1 MFKRSSMLSGVLP
14 VALAV
19 ASVSAVGLGTAA
31 PVVAADKAV
40 ALKGKIVATGS
51 KVTGTHTIAFTDWSG
66 EATMT
71 GGKPEGAQ
79 IRFAVKTA
87 AMDVDAGKR
96 NDWTPK
102 LEEHLKSPDFFDV
115 AKFPTASF
123 KSTAIKA
130 DGKGYTVTGELT
142 LRGVT
147 KKISFPA
154 SIEVGGGKIKAK
166 TEFAINRKDFGITYA
181 GKADDL
187 IREGVVL
194 AIELEGNAQ

>member
-1 MFKRSSMLSGVLP
+1 MFRRSSMISKIFP
-14 VALAV
+14 VALAAAGV
-19 ASVSAVGLGTAA
+19 ATVGMGAA
-31 PVVAADKAV
+31 GPVVAADKAT

-51 KVTGTHTIAFTDWSG
+51 KVTGSHTIAFTDWSG
-66 EATMT
+66 EATMS
-71 GGKPEGAQ
+71 GSKPESAQ
-79 IRFAVKTA
+79 IRFTVKTA

-115 AKFPTASF
+115 AKYPTASF

-130 DGKGYTVTGELT
+130 DGKGYTVSGELT

-154 SIEVGGGKIKAK
+154 SIEVSGGKIKAK
-166 TEFAINRKDFGITYA
+166 TEFAINRKDFGITYT

-194 AIELEGNAQ
+194 AIELEGDAK